1 MTKPP
6 PKKQQQKDYVKTALR
21 LPPDLHARL
30 KADAEIAGR
39 SLNAEIVSS
48 LQMAKSDSVAG
59 ELDSIKATLRK
70 ILDAVT

>member
-6 PKKQQQKDYVKTALR
+6 PKKQHQKDYVQTALR

-39 SLNAEIVSS
+39 SLNAEIVQS
-48 LQMAKSDSVAG
+48 LQRAKDDTFGNDLSDIKVA
-59 ELDSIKATLRK
+59 LRK